1 MGTGLSMPP
10 AGQQAKQS
18 AAPALRSHRHSRGT
32 MAAWTVGLQ
41 MAEVGGKEAARR
53 KASWRHQQQEQSLA
67 KEGPASCLGSSTS
80 TSDGLSK
87 LMDSREGL

>member
-1 MGTGLSMPP
+1 
-10 AGQQAKQS
+10 
-18 AAPALRSHRHSRGT
+18 

-67 KEGPASCLGSSTS
+67 KEGSASCLGSSTS

-87 LMDSREGL
+87 LMDSREGCRPALAMERWQLEGPFGWTGTTWGGLGVG